1 MKNKVKIYENDKEFI
16 NSFQGQS
23 DKEIENRLKNVS
35 LVSLEDY
42 NYKGDCEDCKDFFSE
57 RFKTE
62 NNSKNPKNV
71 YDEEDFLEDIKS
83 KVHDSDKYRGE
94 TKALFYKLSGNE
106 VISATK
112 DFLKKDDIDLED
124 FDEEVASKFYD
135 MCYKSIDYK
144 DLEKEDNLRKSL
156 EFIKEHLG
164 KMENLKDYDM
174 DLTFKNGEKDNFSL
188 VIKNKDDKEIVIS
201 DESLNRFLDKTI
213 KYIVTEK
220 DDIDFYD
227 YGLELDE
234 YEYFQ
239 EMIND
244 LKEDEDYTDE
254 EKKNYINRHIFETEI
269 LANDLKEI
277 DLKLPT
283 YYKNNNE
290 KSDITEVNFHIVND
304 EYNKIEVSMKD
315 KWNTPYEQ
323 FADKKENVIT
333 FDTME
338 NLLQDEDFFK
348 AFSEEYQEKNYLDKD
363 ISHNLVM
370 IENMNKYEKFEET
383 VNNIKSKA
391 VTESFLDT
399 MKEVNPEIV
408 FGETMKEKT
417 MEKFDKALEER
428 FGDMSENDKYF
439 YLVNN
444 ADELNIPLN
453 EENEIVDL
461 ELEKAKEDIDFEN
474 NIDEIIKTKF
484 GEKKQELSEE
494 ILDKTYQR
502 FAVIPLAEITD
513 KYEKQGTTFNEK
525 QEEYIDRFTEKYIE
539 DYKNSDNEKSE
550 KKFKEEINNEI
561 KKHINSLSE
570 DKLDKSINNYL
581 EKNNLKSLDEVFGN
595 DKKEIKKEVEE
606 IKEKDID
613 KEKMKENSKDNFD
626 FGIE

>member
-1 MKNKVKIYENDKEFI
+1 MKNKVRIYENDKEFV
-16 NSFQGQS
+16 NSFKGQS
-23 DKEIENRLKNVS
+23 DKEIENRLKNVV
-35 LVSLEDY
+35 LVSIEDY
-42 NYKGDCEDCKDFFSE
+42 NYKGDCEDSKDFFSE

-62 NNSKNPKNV
+62 SNSKNPKNV

-83 KVHDSDKYRGE
+83 KVHDSDKYRRE
-94 TKALFYKLSGNE
+94 TKAFFYKLNGNE
-106 VISATK
+106 EINIAK
-112 DFLKKDDIDLED
+112 DFLKKENKDLED
-124 FDEEVASKFYD
+124 FDEEIVSKFYD
-135 MCYKSIDYK
+135 MCYKSTDYK
-144 DLEKEDNLRKSL
+144 DLEKEDTLQKSL

-164 KMENLKDYDM
+164 EMENLKDYDM
-174 DLTFKNGEKDNFSL
+174 DLTFRNGEKDNFSL

-201 DESLNRFLDKTI
+201 DESLNGFLDKTI

-227 YGLELDE
+227 YGLDLDE

-239 EMIND
+239 NKVND
-244 LKEDEDYTDE
+244 LRNDEDYTNK
-254 EKKNYINRHIFETEI
+254 EKNEFIKTEI
-269 LANDLKEI
+269 FKTEIYSNDLKEI

-323 FADKKENVIT
+323 FADKKDNIIT
-333 FDTME
+333 VNTMA

-348 AFSEEYQEKNYLDKD
+348 TFLEEYQEKNYLDKD

-370 IENMNKYEKFEET
+370 LENMNRYEKFEET

-399 MKEVNPEIV
+399 MDEINPEIV

-417 MEKFDKALEER
+417 VEKFDKALEER

-444 ADELNIPLN
+444 AKELNIPLN
-453 EENEIVDL
+453 EDNEIVDL
-461 ELEKAKEDIDFEN
+461 ELEKAKEDIGFEN
-474 NIDEIIKTKF
+474 NINEIIKMKF
-484 GEKKQELSEE
+484 GEEKEKLSEE

-502 FAVIPLAEITD
+502 FAVIPLAEISE
-513 KYEKQGTTFNEK
+513 KYEKKGTNFNEK
-525 QEEYIDRFTEKYIE
+525 QEEYIDRFTEKFIE
-539 DYKNSDNEKSE
+539 DYKNNESTDKSE
-550 KKFKEEINNEI
+550 KNFKEEINNEI

-581 EKNNLKSLDEVFGN
+581 EKNNLKSLDETFGN
-595 DKKEIKKEVEE
+595 DKKEVKKEIEE
-606 IKEKDID
+606 VKEKNR
-613 KEKMKENSKDNFD
+613 E
-626 FGIE
+626 IEL

>member
-1 MKNKVKIYENDKEFI
+1 MKSKVKIYENDKEFI

-42 NYKGDCEDCKDFFSE
+42 NFKGDYVDDKSFFTE
-57 RFKTE
+57 KFKAE

-135 MCYKSIDYK
+135 MCYKSIDYI

-164 KMENLKDYDM
+164 EMENLKDYDM
-174 DLTFKNGEKDNFSL
+174 DLTFRNGEKDNFSL

-333 FDTME
+333 FDTMG

-370 IENMNKYEKFEET
+370 LENMNRYEKFEET

-595 DKKEIKKEVEE
+595 DKKEVKKEVEE
-606 IKEKDID
+606 IKEKDR
-613 KEKMKENSKDNFD
+613 EVEL
-626 FGIE
+626 

>member
-1 MKNKVKIYENDKEFI
+1 MKSKVKIYENDKEFI

-42 NYKGDCEDCKDFFSE
+42 NFKGDYQDGKSFFTE
-57 RFKTE
+57 KFKAE

-164 KMENLKDYDM
+164 EMENLKDYDM
-174 DLTFKNGEKDNFSL
+174 DLTFRNGEKDNFSL

-201 DESLNRFLDKTI
+201 DENLNGFLDKTI

-227 YGLELDE
+227 YGLDLDE

-239 EMIND
+239 NKVND
-244 LKEDEDYTDE
+244 LRNDEDYTNK
-254 EKKNYINRHIFETEI
+254 EKNEFIKTEIFETEI
-269 LANDLKEI
+269 LTDDLKEI

-323 FADKKENVIT
+323 FADKKDNIIT
-333 FDTME
+333 IDTMG

-370 IENMNKYEKFEET
+370 LENMNKYEKFEET
-383 VNNIKSKA
+383 VNNIKGKILE
-391 VTESFLDT
+391 ESFLET
-399 MKEVNPEIV
+399 MSEVNPEIV
-408 FGETMKEKT
+408 FGEVMNEKVRG
-417 MEKFDKALEER
+417 KFDKTLEER

-453 EENEIVDL
+453 EDNEIVDL

-494 ILDKTYQR
+494 ISDNTYQR
-502 FAVIPLAEITD
+502 FAVIPLAEIIE

-550 KKFKEEINNEI
+550 KEFKEEINNEI

-570 DKLDKSINNYL
+570 DKLNKSINNYL
-581 EKNNLKSLDEVFGN
+581 EKNNLKSLDEVFRN
-595 DKKEIKKEVEE
+595 KKEEMKKEVEE
-606 IKEKDID
+606 IKEKDRE
-613 KEKMKENSKDNFD
+613 KEL
-626 FGIE
+626 

>member
-1 MKNKVKIYENDKEFI
+1 
-16 NSFQGQS
+16 
-23 DKEIENRLKNVS
+23 
-35 LVSLEDY
+35 
-42 NYKGDCEDCKDFFSE
+42 
-57 RFKTE
+57 
-62 NNSKNPKNV
+62 
-71 YDEEDFLEDIKS
+71 
-83 KVHDSDKYRGE
+83 
-94 TKALFYKLSGNE
+94 
-106 VISATK
+106 
-112 DFLKKDDIDLED
+112 
-124 FDEEVASKFYD
+124 
-135 MCYKSIDYK
+135 
-144 DLEKEDNLRKSL
+144 
-156 EFIKEHLG
+156 
-164 KMENLKDYDM
+164 
-174 DLTFKNGEKDNFSL
+174 
-188 VIKNKDDKEIVIS
+188 
-201 DESLNRFLDKTI
+201 
-213 KYIVTEK
+213 
-220 DDIDFYD
+220 
-227 YGLELDE
+227 
-234 YEYFQ
+234 
-239 EMIND
+239 
-244 LKEDEDYTDE
+244 
-254 EKKNYINRHIFETEI
+254 
-269 LANDLKEI
+269 
-277 DLKLPT
+277 
-283 YYKNNNE
+283 
-290 KSDITEVNFHIVND
+290 
-304 EYNKIEVSMKD
+304 
-315 KWNTPYEQ
+315 
-323 FADKKENVIT
+323 
-333 FDTME
+333 
-338 NLLQDEDFFK
+338 
-348 AFSEEYQEKNYLDKD
+348 
-363 ISHNLVM
+363 M

-417 MEKFDKALEER
+417 MEKFNKALEER

-570 DKLDKSINNYL
+570 DKLNKSINNYL

-595 DKKEIKKEVEE
+595 DKKEVKKEVEE
-606 IKEKDID
+606 IKEKD
-613 KEKMKENSKDNFD
+613 KE
-626 FGIE
+626 IEL

>member
-1 MKNKVKIYENDKEFI
+1 
-16 NSFQGQS
+16 
-23 DKEIENRLKNVS
+23 
-35 LVSLEDY
+35 
-42 NYKGDCEDCKDFFSE
+42 
-57 RFKTE
+57 
-62 NNSKNPKNV
+62 
-71 YDEEDFLEDIKS
+71 
-83 KVHDSDKYRGE
+83 
-94 TKALFYKLSGNE
+94 
-106 VISATK
+106 
-112 DFLKKDDIDLED
+112 
-124 FDEEVASKFYD
+124 

-323 FADKKENVIT
+323 FADKKDNIIT
-333 FDTME
+333 IDTME

-595 DKKEIKKEVEE
+595 DKKEVKKEVEE
-606 IKEKDID
+606 IKEKD
-613 KEKMKENSKDNFD
+613 KE
-626 FGIE
+626 IEL